1 MDARSRNDPAPA
13 PNATAVPALETLGQ
27 LAGQFA
33 HDLNNLLSS
42 VLVGVELASQLH
54 GDERARAL
62 LDSAA
67 EAIRRQSDFTAAMAQ
82 AARNCERS
90 AVFDAHALI
99 QSCDPELRAL
109 LDPVVLELRLDAVRS
124 HVHCDRGFLRTALLH
139 LAANARAAMP
149 QGGRLLLATRNRGD
163 AADRDFLRLSVV
175 DSGGGMSE
183 DVRRRAFESFFGTR
197 GAGGLGLTQVRD
209 TARRA
214 GGSVA
219 LESVPGQGTSVM
231 LTFPLA
237 EAERAGTEPDRP

>member
-1 MDARSRNDPAPA
+1 MDAPTPQAAAPVTE
-13 PNATAVPALETLGQ
+13 PVAVPALATLGQ

-42 VLVGVELASQLH
+42 VLVGVELAGQLH
-54 GDERARAL
+54 GDARARAL
-62 LDSAA
+62 LESAA

-82 AARNCERS
+82 AAQNCERA

-99 QSCDPELRAL
+99 QSCAPDLRAL
-109 LDPVVLELRLDAVRS
+109 LDPVLLELRLDAARAHVR
-124 HVHCDRGFLRTALLH
+124 CDRGFLRTALLH

-149 QGGRLLLATRNRGD
+149 QGGRLLLATRNRDD
-163 AADRDFLRLSVV
+163 AAGGKDFLRLSVV

-183 DVRRRAFESFFGTR
+183 DVRRRAFDSFFGTR
-197 GAGGLGLTQVRD
+197 GSGGLGLTQVRD

-219 LESVPGQGTSVM
+219 LESAAGQGTSVV
-231 LTFPLA
+231 LTLPLA
-237 EAERAGTEPDRP
+237 EAAPDWHGT